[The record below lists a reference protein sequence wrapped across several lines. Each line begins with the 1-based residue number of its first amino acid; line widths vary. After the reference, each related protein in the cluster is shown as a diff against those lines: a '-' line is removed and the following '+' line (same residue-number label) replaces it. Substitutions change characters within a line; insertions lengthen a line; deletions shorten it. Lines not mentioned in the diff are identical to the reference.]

1 MVKGTEFLP
10 VSRDEMIH
18 RGWYYYDFL
27 VVTADGYIDHPS
39 FGSAII
45 ARLLESEGYRVAVLA
60 QPDWHDAEAFR
71 AMGKPRYGVMIGGGN
86 LDSMVAHYTV
96 AKRRR
101 TQDLYSPGG
110 KLGFRPDRPTIVYAN
125 RAKEAFPD
133 TPIIIGGLEASLRR
147 FAHYDYWDDKVRRSI
162 LFDAPADL
170 LVYGMGEYA
179 TIEIAKA
186 LSVNAKV
193 LILDEPTAS
202 LSEKETAHLFTLI
215 NSLKQRGVSMI
226 YISHRMA
233 EIFKICDT
241 ITVLRNGSI
250 VTTKPTR
257 DYSLTGL
264 IEDMIGRKTAA
275 LTTADEELASKCTG
289 RPLMTVEHLNCG
301 SRLKDVSFELR
312 EGEVLGLAGLM
323 GSGRTEVVESLFGLN
338 KDASGQV
345 TINGQ
350 SYEIKGVRHAID
362 SGLALIPED
371 RRREG
376 LVLMHSVEENLIVP
390 IFDKLKRGLLLENK
404 KVADIAERSIS
415 DMAIKTHS
423 RKTPAFNLSGGNQ
436 QKIVVGKWLNSAPS
450 VLLLDEPTAGVD
462 VGSKRE
468 IIDKV
473 RDFVGENRA
482 AIFISSDI
490 LELIS
495 ACDRFIVFYDGKVT
509 ATYNRSEI
517 TEEVLQYAIQNEC

>member
-1 MVKGTEFLP
+1 MQQNPIISLKNVHKSFGGVSVLNGVDFDLQKGS
-10 VSRDEMIH
+10 VH
-18 RGWYYYDFL
+18 AL
-27 VVTADGYIDHPS
+27 VGQNGAGKSTMMKILTGVYICDSGAIYID
-39 FGSAII
+39 GSKVKMN
-45 ARLLESEGYRVAVLA
+45 SYSDAVSHGISLIF
-60 QPDWHDAEAFR
+60 QELSLIPT
-71 AMGKPRYGVMIGGGN
+71 
-86 LDSMVAHYTV
+86 LTV
-96 AKRRR
+96 AENIFLNREILEGPFLDKKSMERKAHELLQSLDIDVDVHSRVE
-101 TQDLYSPGG
+101 DLDVG
-110 KLGFRPDRPTIVYAN
+110 VCQ
-125 RAKEAFPD
+125 
-133 TPIIIGGLEASLRR
+133 
-147 FAHYDYWDDKVRRSI
+147 
-162 LFDAPADL
+162 
-170 LVYGMGEYA
+170 M
-179 TIEIAKA
+179 IEIAKA

-350 SYEIKGVRHAID
+350 PYEIKGVRHAID

-509 ATYNRSEI
+509 ATYDRSEI

>member
-1 MVKGTEFLP
+1 MVNMQQNPIISLKNVHKSFGGVSVLNGVDFDLQKGS
-10 VSRDEMIH
+10 VH
-18 RGWYYYDFL
+18 AL
-27 VVTADGYIDHPS
+27 VGQNGAGKSTMMKILTGVYTCDSGAIYID
-39 FGSAII
+39 GSKVKMN
-45 ARLLESEGYRVAVLA
+45 SYSDAVSHGISLIF
-60 QPDWHDAEAFR
+60 QELSLIPT
-71 AMGKPRYGVMIGGGN
+71 
-86 LDSMVAHYTV
+86 LTV
-96 AKRRR
+96 AENIFLNREILEGPFLDKKSMERKAHELLQSLDIDVDVHSRVE
-101 TQDLYSPGG
+101 DLDVG
-110 KLGFRPDRPTIVYAN
+110 VCQ
-125 RAKEAFPD
+125 
-133 TPIIIGGLEASLRR
+133 
-147 FAHYDYWDDKVRRSI
+147 
-162 LFDAPADL
+162 
-170 LVYGMGEYA
+170 M
-179 TIEIAKA
+179 IEIAKA

-345 TINGQ
+345 TISGQ
-350 SYEIKGVRHAID
+350 PYEIKGVRHAID

-390 IFDKLKRGLLLENK
+390 IFDKLKRGLLLESK

-482 AIFISSDI
+482 ALFISSDI

-509 ATYNRSEI
+509 ATYDRSEI

>member
-1 MVKGTEFLP
+1 MQQNPIISLKNVHKSFGGVSVLNGVDFDLQKGS
-10 VSRDEMIH
+10 VH
-18 RGWYYYDFL
+18 AL
-27 VVTADGYIDHPS
+27 VGQNGAGKSTMMKILTGVYTCDSGAIYID
-39 FGSAII
+39 GSKVKMN
-45 ARLLESEGYRVAVLA
+45 SYSDAVSHGISLIF
-60 QPDWHDAEAFR
+60 QELSLIPT
-71 AMGKPRYGVMIGGGN
+71 
-86 LDSMVAHYTV
+86 LTV
-96 AKRRR
+96 AENIFLNREILEGPFLDKKSMERKAHELLQSLDIDVDVHSRVE
-101 TQDLYSPGG
+101 DLDVG
-110 KLGFRPDRPTIVYAN
+110 VCQ
-125 RAKEAFPD
+125 
-133 TPIIIGGLEASLRR
+133 
-147 FAHYDYWDDKVRRSI
+147 
-162 LFDAPADL
+162 
-170 LVYGMGEYA
+170 M
-179 TIEIAKA
+179 IEIAKA

-350 SYEIKGVRHAID
+350 PYEIKGVRQAID

-509 ATYNRSEI
+509 ATYDRSEI

>member
-1 MVKGTEFLP
+1 MQQNPIISLKNVHKSFGGVSVLNGVDFDLQKGS
-10 VSRDEMIH
+10 VH
-18 RGWYYYDFL
+18 AL
-27 VVTADGYIDHPS
+27 VGQNGAGKSTMMKILTGVYTCDSGAIYID
-39 FGSAII
+39 GSKVKMN
-45 ARLLESEGYRVAVLA
+45 SYSDAVSHGISLIF
-60 QPDWHDAEAFR
+60 QELSLIPT
-71 AMGKPRYGVMIGGGN
+71 
-86 LDSMVAHYTV
+86 LTV
-96 AKRRR
+96 AENIFLNREILEGPFLDKKSMERKAHELLQSLDIDVDVHSRVE
-101 TQDLYSPGG
+101 DLDVG
-110 KLGFRPDRPTIVYAN
+110 VCQ
-125 RAKEAFPD
+125 
-133 TPIIIGGLEASLRR
+133 
-147 FAHYDYWDDKVRRSI
+147 
-162 LFDAPADL
+162 
-170 LVYGMGEYA
+170 M
-179 TIEIAKA
+179 IEITKA

-350 SYEIKGVRHAID
+350 PYEIKGVRHAID

-390 IFDKLKRGLLLENK
+390 IFDKLKRGLLLESK

-509 ATYNRSEI
+509 ATYDRSEI

>member
-1 MVKGTEFLP
+1 MVNMQQNPIISLKNVHKSFGGVSVLNGVDFDLQKGS
-10 VSRDEMIH
+10 VH
-18 RGWYYYDFL
+18 AL
-27 VVTADGYIDHPS
+27 VGQNGAGKSTMMKILTGVYTCDSGDIYID
-39 FGSAII
+39 GSKVKMN
-45 ARLLESEGYRVAVLA
+45 SYSDAVSHGISLIF
-60 QPDWHDAEAFR
+60 QELSLIPT
-71 AMGKPRYGVMIGGGN
+71 
-86 LDSMVAHYTV
+86 LTV
-96 AKRRR
+96 AENIFLNREILEGPFLDKKSMERKAHKLLQSLDIDVDVHSRVE
-101 TQDLYSPGG
+101 DLDVG
-110 KLGFRPDRPTIVYAN
+110 VCQ
-125 RAKEAFPD
+125 
-133 TPIIIGGLEASLRR
+133 
-147 FAHYDYWDDKVRRSI
+147 
-162 LFDAPADL
+162 
-170 LVYGMGEYA
+170 M
-179 TIEIAKA
+179 IEIAKA

-350 SYEIKGVRHAID
+350 PYEIKGVRHAID

-390 IFDKLKRGLLLENK
+390 IFDKLKRGLLLESK

-482 AIFISSDI
+482 ALFISSDI

-509 ATYNRSEI
+509 ATYDRSEI

>member
-1 MVKGTEFLP
+1 MQQNPIISLKNVHKSFGGVSVLNGVDFDLQKGS
-10 VSRDEMIH
+10 VH
-18 RGWYYYDFL
+18 AL
-27 VVTADGYIDHPS
+27 VGQNGAGKSTMMKILTGVYTCDSGAIYID
-39 FGSAII
+39 GSKVKM
-45 ARLLESEGYRVAVLA
+45 SSYSDAVSHGISLIF
-60 QPDWHDAEAFR
+60 QELSLIPT
-71 AMGKPRYGVMIGGGN
+71 
-86 LDSMVAHYTV
+86 LTV
-96 AKRRR
+96 AENIFLNREILEGPFLDKKSMERKAHELLQSLDIDVDVHSRVE
-101 TQDLYSPGG
+101 DLDVG
-110 KLGFRPDRPTIVYAN
+110 VCQ
-125 RAKEAFPD
+125 
-133 TPIIIGGLEASLRR
+133 
-147 FAHYDYWDDKVRRSI
+147 
-162 LFDAPADL
+162 
-170 LVYGMGEYA
+170 M
-179 TIEIAKA
+179 IEIAKA

-350 SYEIKGVRHAID
+350 PYEIKGVRHAID

-390 IFDKLKRGLLLENK
+390 IFDKLKRGLLLESK

-482 AIFISSDI
+482 ALFISSDI

-509 ATYNRSEI
+509 ATYDRSEI

>member
-1 MVKGTEFLP
+1 MQQNPIISLKNVHKSFGGVSVLNGVDFDLQKGS
-10 VSRDEMIH
+10 VH
-18 RGWYYYDFL
+18 AL
-27 VVTADGYIDHPS
+27 VGQNGAGKSTMMKILTGVYTCDSGAIYID
-39 FGSAII
+39 GSKVKMN
-45 ARLLESEGYRVAVLA
+45 SYSDAVSHGISLIF
-60 QPDWHDAEAFR
+60 QELSLIPT
-71 AMGKPRYGVMIGGGN
+71 
-86 LDSMVAHYTV
+86 LTV
-96 AKRRR
+96 AENIFLNREILEGPFLDKKSMERKAHELLQSLDIDVDVHSRVE
-101 TQDLYSPGG
+101 DLDVGVCQ
-110 KLGFRPDRPTIVYAN
+110 I
-125 RAKEAFPD
+125 
-133 TPIIIGGLEASLRR
+133 
-147 FAHYDYWDDKVRRSI
+147 
-162 LFDAPADL
+162 
-170 LVYGMGEYA
+170 
-179 TIEIAKA
+179 IEIAKA

-202 LSEKETAHLFTLI
+202 LSEKETAHLFALI

-350 SYEIKGVRHAID
+350 PYEIKGVRHAID

-390 IFDKLKRGLLLENK
+390 IFDKLKRGLLLEDK

-509 ATYNRSEI
+509 ATYDRSEI

>member
-1 MVKGTEFLP
+1 MVNMQQNPIISLKNVHKSFGGVSVLNGVDFDLQKGS
-10 VSRDEMIH
+10 VH
-18 RGWYYYDFL
+18 AL
-27 VVTADGYIDHPS
+27 VGQNGAGKSTMMKILTGVYTCDSGDIYID
-39 FGSAII
+39 GSKVKMN
-45 ARLLESEGYRVAVLA
+45 SYSDAVSHGISLIF
-60 QPDWHDAEAFR
+60 QELSLIPT
-71 AMGKPRYGVMIGGGN
+71 
-86 LDSMVAHYTV
+86 LTV
-96 AKRRR
+96 AENIFLNREILEGPFLDKKSMERKAHELLQSLDIDVDVHSRVE
-101 TQDLYSPGG
+101 DLDVG
-110 KLGFRPDRPTIVYAN
+110 VCQ
-125 RAKEAFPD
+125 
-133 TPIIIGGLEASLRR
+133 
-147 FAHYDYWDDKVRRSI
+147 
-162 LFDAPADL
+162 
-170 LVYGMGEYA
+170 M
-179 TIEIAKA
+179 IEIAKA

-350 SYEIKGVRHAID
+350 PYEIKGVRHAID

-390 IFDKLKRGLLLENK
+390 IFDKLKRGLLLESK

-482 AIFISSDI
+482 ALFISSDI

>member
-1 MVKGTEFLP
+1 MQQNPIISLKNVHKSFGGVSVLNGVDFDLQKGS
-10 VSRDEMIH
+10 VH
-18 RGWYYYDFL
+18 AL
-27 VVTADGYIDHPS
+27 VGQNGAGKSTMMKILTGVYTCDSGAIYID
-39 FGSAII
+39 GSKVKMN
-45 ARLLESEGYRVAVLA
+45 SYSDAVSHGISLIF
-60 QPDWHDAEAFR
+60 QELSLIPT
-71 AMGKPRYGVMIGGGN
+71 
-86 LDSMVAHYTV
+86 LTV
-96 AKRRR
+96 AENIFLNREILEGPFLDKKSMERKAHELLQSLDIDVDVHSRVE
-101 TQDLYSPGG
+101 DLDVG
-110 KLGFRPDRPTIVYAN
+110 VCQ
-125 RAKEAFPD
+125 
-133 TPIIIGGLEASLRR
+133 
-147 FAHYDYWDDKVRRSI
+147 
-162 LFDAPADL
+162 
-170 LVYGMGEYA
+170 M
-179 TIEIAKA
+179 IEIAKA

-350 SYEIKGVRHAID
+350 PYEIKGVRHAID

-495 ACDRFIVFYDGKVT
+495 ACDRFIVFYDEKVT
-509 ATYNRSEI
+509 ATYDRSEI

>member
-1 MVKGTEFLP
+1 MQQNPIISLKNVHKSFGGVSVLNGVDFDLQKGS
-10 VSRDEMIH
+10 VH
-18 RGWYYYDFL
+18 AL
-27 VVTADGYIDHPS
+27 VGQNGAGKSTMMKILTGVYTCDSGAIYID
-39 FGSAII
+39 GSKVKMN
-45 ARLLESEGYRVAVLA
+45 SYSDAVSHGISLIF
-60 QPDWHDAEAFR
+60 QELSLIPT
-71 AMGKPRYGVMIGGGN
+71 
-86 LDSMVAHYTV
+86 LTV
-96 AKRRR
+96 AENIFLNREILEGPFLDKKSMERKAHELLQSLDIDVDVHSRVE
-101 TQDLYSPGG
+101 DLDVG
-110 KLGFRPDRPTIVYAN
+110 VCQ
-125 RAKEAFPD
+125 
-133 TPIIIGGLEASLRR
+133 
-147 FAHYDYWDDKVRRSI
+147 
-162 LFDAPADL
+162 
-170 LVYGMGEYA
+170 M
-179 TIEIAKA
+179 IEIAKA

-350 SYEIKGVRHAID
+350 PYEIKGVRHAID

-390 IFDKLKRGLLLENK
+390 IFDKLKRGLLLESK
-404 KVADIAERSIS
+404 RVADIAERSIS

-509 ATYNRSEI
+509 ATYDRSEI

>member
-1 MVKGTEFLP
+1 MVNMQQNPIISLKNVHKSFGGVSVLNGVDFDLQKGS
-10 VSRDEMIH
+10 VH
-18 RGWYYYDFL
+18 AL
-27 VVTADGYIDHPS
+27 VGQNGAGKSTMMKILTGVYTCDSGAIYID
-39 FGSAII
+39 GSKVKMN
-45 ARLLESEGYRVAVLA
+45 SYSDAVSHGISLIF
-60 QPDWHDAEAFR
+60 QELSLIPT
-71 AMGKPRYGVMIGGGN
+71 
-86 LDSMVAHYTV
+86 LTV
-96 AKRRR
+96 AENIFLNREILEGPFLDKKSMERKAHELLQSLDIDVDVHSRVE
-101 TQDLYSPGG
+101 DLDVG
-110 KLGFRPDRPTIVYAN
+110 VCQ
-125 RAKEAFPD
+125 
-133 TPIIIGGLEASLRR
+133 
-147 FAHYDYWDDKVRRSI
+147 
-162 LFDAPADL
+162 
-170 LVYGMGEYA
+170 M
-179 TIEIAKA
+179 IEIAKA

-226 YISHRMA
+226 YISHRMT

-350 SYEIKGVRHAID
+350 PYEIKGVRHAID

-390 IFDKLKRGLLLENK
+390 IFDKLKRGLLLESK

-509 ATYNRSEI
+509 ATYDRSEI

>member
-1 MVKGTEFLP
+1 MVNMQQNPIISLKNVHKSFGGVSVLNGVDFDLQKGS
-10 VSRDEMIH
+10 VH
-18 RGWYYYDFL
+18 AL
-27 VVTADGYIDHPS
+27 VGQNGAGKSTMMKILTGVYTCDSGAIYID
-39 FGSAII
+39 GSKVKMN
-45 ARLLESEGYRVAVLA
+45 SYSDAVSHGISLIF
-60 QPDWHDAEAFR
+60 QELSLIPT
-71 AMGKPRYGVMIGGGN
+71 
-86 LDSMVAHYTV
+86 LTV
-96 AKRRR
+96 AENIFLNREILEGPFLDKKSMERKAHKLLQSLDIDVDVHSRVE
-101 TQDLYSPGG
+101 DLDVG
-110 KLGFRPDRPTIVYAN
+110 VCQ
-125 RAKEAFPD
+125 
-133 TPIIIGGLEASLRR
+133 
-147 FAHYDYWDDKVRRSI
+147 
-162 LFDAPADL
+162 
-170 LVYGMGEYA
+170 M
-179 TIEIAKA
+179 IEIAKA

-350 SYEIKGVRHAID
+350 PYEIKGVRHAID

-404 KVADIAERSIS
+404 KVSDIAERSIS

>member
-1 MVKGTEFLP
+1 MQQNPIISLKNVHKSFGGVSVLNGVDFDLQKGS
-10 VSRDEMIH
+10 VH
-18 RGWYYYDFL
+18 AL
-27 VVTADGYIDHPS
+27 VGQNGAGKSTMMKILTGVYTCDSGDIYID
-39 FGSAII
+39 GSKVKMN
-45 ARLLESEGYRVAVLA
+45 SYSDAVSHGISLIF
-60 QPDWHDAEAFR
+60 QELSLIPT
-71 AMGKPRYGVMIGGGN
+71 
-86 LDSMVAHYTV
+86 LTV
-96 AKRRR
+96 AENIFLNREILEGPFLGKKSMERKAHKLLQSLDIDVDVHSRVE
-101 TQDLYSPGG
+101 DLDVG
-110 KLGFRPDRPTIVYAN
+110 VCQ
-125 RAKEAFPD
+125 
-133 TPIIIGGLEASLRR
+133 
-147 FAHYDYWDDKVRRSI
+147 
-162 LFDAPADL
+162 
-170 LVYGMGEYA
+170 M
-179 TIEIAKA
+179 IEIAKA

-350 SYEIKGVRHAID
+350 PYEIKGVRHAID

-390 IFDKLKRGLLLENK
+390 IFDKLKRGLLLESK

-509 ATYNRSEI
+509 ATYDRSEI

>member
-1 MVKGTEFLP
+1 MQQNPIISLKNVHKSFGGVSVLNGVDFDLQKGS
-10 VSRDEMIH
+10 VH
-18 RGWYYYDFL
+18 AL
-27 VVTADGYIDHPS
+27 VGQNGAGKSTMMKILTGVYTCDSGAIYID
-39 FGSAII
+39 GSKVKMN
-45 ARLLESEGYRVAVLA
+45 SYSDAVSHGISLIF
-60 QPDWHDAEAFR
+60 QELSLIPT
-71 AMGKPRYGVMIGGGN
+71 
-86 LDSMVAHYTV
+86 LTV
-96 AKRRR
+96 AENIFLNREILEGPFLDKKSMERKAHELLQSLDIDVDVHSRVE
-101 TQDLYSPGG
+101 DLDVG
-110 KLGFRPDRPTIVYAN
+110 VCQ
-125 RAKEAFPD
+125 
-133 TPIIIGGLEASLRR
+133 
-147 FAHYDYWDDKVRRSI
+147 
-162 LFDAPADL
+162 
-170 LVYGMGEYA
+170 M
-179 TIEIAKA
+179 IEIAKA

-338 KDASGQV
+338 KDTSGQV

-350 SYEIKGVRHAID
+350 PYEIKGVRHAID

-390 IFDKLKRGLLLENK
+390 IFDKLKRGLLLESK

-473 RDFVGENRA
+473 RDFVGENHA

>member
-1 MVKGTEFLP
+1 MQQNPIISLKNVHKSFGGVSVLNGVDFDLQKGS
-10 VSRDEMIH
+10 VH
-18 RGWYYYDFL
+18 AL
-27 VVTADGYIDHPS
+27 VGQNGAGKSTMMKILTGVYTCDSGDIYID
-39 FGSAII
+39 GSKVKMN
-45 ARLLESEGYRVAVLA
+45 SYSDAVSHGISLIF
-60 QPDWHDAEAFR
+60 QELSLIPT
-71 AMGKPRYGVMIGGGN
+71 
-86 LDSMVAHYTV
+86 LTV
-96 AKRRR
+96 AENIFLNREILEGPFLDKKSMERKAHELLQSLDIDVDVHSRVE
-101 TQDLYSPGG
+101 DLDVG
-110 KLGFRPDRPTIVYAN
+110 VCQ
-125 RAKEAFPD
+125 
-133 TPIIIGGLEASLRR
+133 
-147 FAHYDYWDDKVRRSI
+147 
-162 LFDAPADL
+162 
-170 LVYGMGEYA
+170 M
-179 TIEIAKA
+179 IEIAKA

-257 DYSLTGL
+257 DYSLAGL

-350 SYEIKGVRHAID
+350 PYEIKGVRHAID

-390 IFDKLKRGLLLENK
+390 IFDKLKRGLLLESK

-509 ATYNRSEI
+509 ATYDRSEI

>member
-1 MVKGTEFLP
+1 MQQNPIISLKNVHKSFGGVSVLNGVDFDLQKGS
-10 VSRDEMIH
+10 VH
-18 RGWYYYDFL
+18 AL
-27 VVTADGYIDHPS
+27 VGQNGAGKSTMMKILTGVYTCDSGAIYID
-39 FGSAII
+39 GSKVKMN
-45 ARLLESEGYRVAVLA
+45 SYSDAVSHGISLIF
-60 QPDWHDAEAFR
+60 QELSLIPT
-71 AMGKPRYGVMIGGGN
+71 
-86 LDSMVAHYTV
+86 LTV
-96 AKRRR
+96 AENIFLNREILEGPFLDKKSMERKAHELLQSLDIDVDVHSRVE
-101 TQDLYSPGG
+101 DLDVG
-110 KLGFRPDRPTIVYAN
+110 VCQ
-125 RAKEAFPD
+125 
-133 TPIIIGGLEASLRR
+133 
-147 FAHYDYWDDKVRRSI
+147 
-162 LFDAPADL
+162 
-170 LVYGMGEYA
+170 M
-179 TIEIAKA
+179 IEIAKA

-226 YISHRMA
+226 YISHRMT

-350 SYEIKGVRHAID
+350 PYEIKGVRHAID

-390 IFDKLKRGLLLENK
+390 IFDKLKRGLLLESK

-509 ATYNRSEI
+509 ATYDRSEI

>member
-1 MVKGTEFLP
+1 MQQNPIISLKNVHKSFGGVSVLNGVDFDLQKGS
-10 VSRDEMIH
+10 VH
-18 RGWYYYDFL
+18 AL
-27 VVTADGYIDHPS
+27 VGQNGAGKSTMMKILTGVYTCDSGAIYID
-39 FGSAII
+39 GSKVKMN
-45 ARLLESEGYRVAVLA
+45 SYSDAVSHGISLIF
-60 QPDWHDAEAFR
+60 QELSLIPT
-71 AMGKPRYGVMIGGGN
+71 
-86 LDSMVAHYTV
+86 LTV
-96 AKRRR
+96 AENIFLNREILEGPFLDKKSMERKAHELLQSLDIDVDVHSRVE
-101 TQDLYSPGG
+101 DLDVG
-110 KLGFRPDRPTIVYAN
+110 VCQ
-125 RAKEAFPD
+125 
-133 TPIIIGGLEASLRR
+133 
-147 FAHYDYWDDKVRRSI
+147 
-162 LFDAPADL
+162 
-170 LVYGMGEYA
+170 M
-179 TIEIAKA
+179 IEIAKA

-215 NSLKQRGVSMI
+215 NSLKQRDVSMI

-264 IEDMIGRKTAA
+264 IEDMIGRKTAG
-275 LTTADEELASKCTG
+275 LTTADEELASKYTG

-350 SYEIKGVRHAID
+350 PYEIKGVRHAID

-390 IFDKLKRGLLLENK
+390 IFDKLKRGLLLESK
-404 KVADIAERSIS
+404 MVADIAERSIS

-482 AIFISSDI
+482 ALFISSDI

-509 ATYNRSEI
+509 ATYDRSEI

>member
-1 MVKGTEFLP
+1 MQQNPIISLKNVHKSFGGVSVLNGVDFDLQKGS
-10 VSRDEMIH
+10 VH
-18 RGWYYYDFL
+18 AL
-27 VVTADGYIDHPS
+27 VGQNGAGKSTMMKILTGVYTCDSGAIYID
-39 FGSAII
+39 GSKVKMN
-45 ARLLESEGYRVAVLA
+45 SYSDAVSHGISLIF
-60 QPDWHDAEAFR
+60 QELSLIPT
-71 AMGKPRYGVMIGGGN
+71 
-86 LDSMVAHYTV
+86 LTV
-96 AKRRR
+96 AENIFLNREILEGPFLDKKSMERKAHELLQSLDIDVDVHSRVE
-101 TQDLYSPGG
+101 DLDVG
-110 KLGFRPDRPTIVYAN
+110 VCQ
-125 RAKEAFPD
+125 
-133 TPIIIGGLEASLRR
+133 
-147 FAHYDYWDDKVRRSI
+147 
-162 LFDAPADL
+162 
-170 LVYGMGEYA
+170 M
-179 TIEIAKA
+179 IEIAKA

-350 SYEIKGVRHAID
+350 PYEIKGVRHAID

-473 RDFVGENRA
+473 RDFVGENHA

-509 ATYNRSEI
+509 ATYDRSEI

>member
-1 MVKGTEFLP
+1 MQQNPIISLKNVHKSFGGVSVLNGVDFDLQKGS
-10 VSRDEMIH
+10 VH
-18 RGWYYYDFL
+18 AL
-27 VVTADGYIDHPS
+27 VGQNGAGKSTMMKILTGVYTCDSGDIYID
-39 FGSAII
+39 GSKVKMN
-45 ARLLESEGYRVAVLA
+45 SYSDAVSHGISLIF
-60 QPDWHDAEAFR
+60 QELSLIPT
-71 AMGKPRYGVMIGGGN
+71 
-86 LDSMVAHYTV
+86 LTV
-96 AKRRR
+96 AENIFLNREILEGPFLGKKSMERKAHELLQSLDIDVDVHSRVE
-101 TQDLYSPGG
+101 DLDVG
-110 KLGFRPDRPTIVYAN
+110 VCQ
-125 RAKEAFPD
+125 
-133 TPIIIGGLEASLRR
+133 
-147 FAHYDYWDDKVRRSI
+147 
-162 LFDAPADL
+162 
-170 LVYGMGEYA
+170 M
-179 TIEIAKA
+179 IEIAKA

-350 SYEIKGVRHAID
+350 PYEIKGVRHAID

-376 LVLMHSVEENLIVP
+376 LVLMHSVEENLIAP
-390 IFDKLKRGLLLENK
+390 IFDKLKRGLLLESK

-509 ATYNRSEI
+509 ATYDRSEI

>member
-1 MVKGTEFLP
+1 MQQNPIISLKNVHKSFGGVSVLNGVDFDLQKGS
-10 VSRDEMIH
+10 VH
-18 RGWYYYDFL
+18 AL
-27 VVTADGYIDHPS
+27 VGQNGAGKSTMMKILTGVYTCDSGAIYID
-39 FGSAII
+39 GSKVKMN
-45 ARLLESEGYRVAVLA
+45 SYSDAVSHGISLIF
-60 QPDWHDAEAFR
+60 QELSLIPT
-71 AMGKPRYGVMIGGGN
+71 
-86 LDSMVAHYTV
+86 LTV
-96 AKRRR
+96 AENIFLNREILEGPFLDKKSMERKAHELLQSLDIDVDVHSRVE
-101 TQDLYSPGG
+101 DLDVG
-110 KLGFRPDRPTIVYAN
+110 VCQ
-125 RAKEAFPD
+125 
-133 TPIIIGGLEASLRR
+133 
-147 FAHYDYWDDKVRRSI
+147 
-162 LFDAPADL
+162 
-170 LVYGMGEYA
+170 M
-179 TIEIAKA
+179 IEIAKA

-350 SYEIKGVRHAID
+350 PYEIKGVRHAID

-376 LVLMHSVEENLIVP
+376 LVLMHSVEETLIVP
-390 IFDKLKRGLLLENK
+390 IFDKLKRGLLLESK

-509 ATYNRSEI
+509 ATYDRSEI

>member
-1 MVKGTEFLP
+1 MVNMQQNPIISLKNVHKSFGGVSVLNGVDFDLQKGS
-10 VSRDEMIH
+10 VH
-18 RGWYYYDFL
+18 AL
-27 VVTADGYIDHPS
+27 VGQNGAGKSTMMKILTGVYTCDSGAIYID
-39 FGSAII
+39 GSKVKMN
-45 ARLLESEGYRVAVLA
+45 SYSDAVSHGISLIF
-60 QPDWHDAEAFR
+60 QELSLIPT
-71 AMGKPRYGVMIGGGN
+71 
-86 LDSMVAHYTV
+86 LTV
-96 AKRRR
+96 AENIFLNREILEGPFLDKKSMERKAHKLLQSLDIDVDVHSRVE
-101 TQDLYSPGG
+101 DLDVG
-110 KLGFRPDRPTIVYAN
+110 VCQ
-125 RAKEAFPD
+125 
-133 TPIIIGGLEASLRR
+133 
-147 FAHYDYWDDKVRRSI
+147 
-162 LFDAPADL
+162 
-170 LVYGMGEYA
+170 M
-179 TIEIAKA
+179 IEIAKA

-509 ATYNRSEI
+509 ATYDRSEI

>member
-1 MVKGTEFLP
+1 MQQNPIISLKNVHKSFGGVSVLNGVDFDLQKGS
-10 VSRDEMIH
+10 VH
-18 RGWYYYDFL
+18 AL
-27 VVTADGYIDHPS
+27 VGQNGAGKSTMMKILTGVYTCDSGAIYID
-39 FGSAII
+39 GSKVKMN
-45 ARLLESEGYRVAVLA
+45 SYSDAVSHGISLIF
-60 QPDWHDAEAFR
+60 QELSLIPT
-71 AMGKPRYGVMIGGGN
+71 
-86 LDSMVAHYTV
+86 LTV
-96 AKRRR
+96 AENIFLNREILEGPFLDKKSMERKAHKLLQSLDIDVDVHSRVE
-101 TQDLYSPGG
+101 DLDVG
-110 KLGFRPDRPTIVYAN
+110 VCQ
-125 RAKEAFPD
+125 
-133 TPIIIGGLEASLRR
+133 
-147 FAHYDYWDDKVRRSI
+147 
-162 LFDAPADL
+162 
-170 LVYGMGEYA
+170 M
-179 TIEIAKA
+179 IEIAKA

-264 IEDMIGRKTAA
+264 LEDMIGRKTAA

>member
-1 MVKGTEFLP
+1 MVNMQQNSIISLKNVHKSFGGVSVLNGVDFDLQKGS
-10 VSRDEMIH
+10 VH
-18 RGWYYYDFL
+18 AL
-27 VVTADGYIDHPS
+27 VGQNGAGKSTMMKILTGVYTCDSGAIYID
-39 FGSAII
+39 GSKVKMN
-45 ARLLESEGYRVAVLA
+45 SYSDAVSHGISLIF
-60 QPDWHDAEAFR
+60 QELSLIPT
-71 AMGKPRYGVMIGGGN
+71 
-86 LDSMVAHYTV
+86 LTV
-96 AKRRR
+96 AENIFLNREILEGPFLDKKSMERKAHELLQSLDIDVDVHSRVE
-101 TQDLYSPGG
+101 DLDVG
-110 KLGFRPDRPTIVYAN
+110 VCQ
-125 RAKEAFPD
+125 
-133 TPIIIGGLEASLRR
+133 
-147 FAHYDYWDDKVRRSI
+147 
-162 LFDAPADL
+162 
-170 LVYGMGEYA
+170 M
-179 TIEIAKA
+179 IEIAKA

-350 SYEIKGVRHAID
+350 PYEIKGVRHAID

-390 IFDKLKRGLLLENK
+390 IFDKLKRGLLLERK
-404 KVADIAERSIS
+404 QVADIAERSIS

-509 ATYNRSEI
+509 ATYDRSEI

>member
-1 MVKGTEFLP
+1 MQQNPIISLKNVHKSFGGVSVLNGVDFVLQKGS
-10 VSRDEMIH
+10 VH
-18 RGWYYYDFL
+18 AL
-27 VVTADGYIDHPS
+27 VGQNGAGKSTMMKILTGVYTCDSGAIYID
-39 FGSAII
+39 GSKVKMN
-45 ARLLESEGYRVAVLA
+45 SYSDAVSHGISLIF
-60 QPDWHDAEAFR
+60 QELSLIPT
-71 AMGKPRYGVMIGGGN
+71 
-86 LDSMVAHYTV
+86 LTV
-96 AKRRR
+96 AENIFLNREILEGPFLDKKSMERKAHELLQSLDIDVDVHSRVE
-101 TQDLYSPGG
+101 DLDVGVC
-110 KLGFRPDRPTIVYAN
+110 K
-125 RAKEAFPD
+125 
-133 TPIIIGGLEASLRR
+133 
-147 FAHYDYWDDKVRRSI
+147 
-162 LFDAPADL
+162 
-170 LVYGMGEYA
+170 M
-179 TIEIAKA
+179 IEIAKA

-350 SYEIKGVRHAID
+350 PYEIKGVRHAID

-376 LVLMHSVEENLIVP
+376 LVLMHSVEGNLIVP

-509 ATYNRSEI
+509 ATYDRSEI

>member
-1 MVKGTEFLP
+1 MQQNPIISLKNVHKSFGGVSVLNGVDFDLQKGS
-10 VSRDEMIH
+10 VH
-18 RGWYYYDFL
+18 AL
-27 VVTADGYIDHPS
+27 VGQNGAGKSTMMKILTGVYTCDSGAIYID
-39 FGSAII
+39 GSKVKMN
-45 ARLLESEGYRVAVLA
+45 SYSDAVSHGISLIF
-60 QPDWHDAEAFR
+60 QELSLIPT
-71 AMGKPRYGVMIGGGN
+71 
-86 LDSMVAHYTV
+86 LTV
-96 AKRRR
+96 AENIFLNREILEGPFLDKKSMERKAHELLQSLDIDVDVHSRVE
-101 TQDLYSPGG
+101 DLDVG
-110 KLGFRPDRPTIVYAN
+110 VCQ
-125 RAKEAFPD
+125 
-133 TPIIIGGLEASLRR
+133 
-147 FAHYDYWDDKVRRSI
+147 
-162 LFDAPADL
+162 
-170 LVYGMGEYA
+170 M
-179 TIEIAKA
+179 IEIAKA

-350 SYEIKGVRHAID
+350 PYEIKGVRHAID

-390 IFDKLKRGLLLENK
+390 IFDKLKRGPLLENK

-509 ATYNRSEI
+509 ATYDRSEI

>member
-1 MVKGTEFLP
+1 MQQNPIISLKNVHKSFGGVSVLNGVDFVLQKGS
-10 VSRDEMIH
+10 VH
-18 RGWYYYDFL
+18 AL
-27 VVTADGYIDHPS
+27 VGQNGAGKSTMMKILTGVYTCDSGDIYID
-39 FGSAII
+39 GSKVKMN
-45 ARLLESEGYRVAVLA
+45 SYSDAVSHGISLIF
-60 QPDWHDAEAFR
+60 QELSLIPT
-71 AMGKPRYGVMIGGGN
+71 
-86 LDSMVAHYTV
+86 LTV
-96 AKRRR
+96 AENIFLNREILEGPFLDKKSMERKAHELLQSLDIDVDVHSRVE
-101 TQDLYSPGG
+101 DLDVG
-110 KLGFRPDRPTIVYAN
+110 VCQ
-125 RAKEAFPD
+125 
-133 TPIIIGGLEASLRR
+133 
-147 FAHYDYWDDKVRRSI
+147 
-162 LFDAPADL
+162 
-170 LVYGMGEYA
+170 M
-179 TIEIAKA
+179 IEIAKA

-338 KDASGQV
+338 KDTSGQV

-350 SYEIKGVRHAID
+350 PYEIKGVRHAID

-390 IFDKLKRGLLLENK
+390 IFDKLKRGLLLESK

-482 AIFISSDI
+482 ALFISSDI

-509 ATYNRSEI
+509 ATYDRSEI

>member
-1 MVKGTEFLP
+1 MVNMQQNPIISLKNVHKSFGGVSVLNGVDFDLQKGS
-10 VSRDEMIH
+10 VH
-18 RGWYYYDFL
+18 AL
-27 VVTADGYIDHPS
+27 VGQNGAGKSTMMKILTGVYTCDSGAIYID
-39 FGSAII
+39 GSKVKMN
-45 ARLLESEGYRVAVLA
+45 SYSDAVSHGISLIF
-60 QPDWHDAEAFR
+60 QELSLIPT
-71 AMGKPRYGVMIGGGN
+71 
-86 LDSMVAHYTV
+86 LTV
-96 AKRRR
+96 AENIFLNREILEGPFLDKKSMERKAHELLQSLDIDVDVHSRVE
-101 TQDLYSPGG
+101 DLDVG
-110 KLGFRPDRPTIVYAN
+110 VCQ
-125 RAKEAFPD
+125 
-133 TPIIIGGLEASLRR
+133 
-147 FAHYDYWDDKVRRSI
+147 
-162 LFDAPADL
+162 
-170 LVYGMGEYA
+170 M
-179 TIEIAKA
+179 IEIAKA

-350 SYEIKGVRHAID
+350 PYEIKGVRHAID
-362 SGLALIPED
+362 SGLALITED

-390 IFDKLKRGLLLENK
+390 IFDKLKRGLLLESK

-509 ATYNRSEI
+509 ATYDRSEI

>member
-1 MVKGTEFLP
+1 MQQNPIISLKNVHKSFGGVSVLNGVDFDLQKGS
-10 VSRDEMIH
+10 VH
-18 RGWYYYDFL
+18 AL
-27 VVTADGYIDHPS
+27 VGQNGAGKSTMMKILTGVYTCDSGAIYID
-39 FGSAII
+39 GSKVKMN
-45 ARLLESEGYRVAVLA
+45 SYSDAVSHGISLIF
-60 QPDWHDAEAFR
+60 QELSLIPT
-71 AMGKPRYGVMIGGGN
+71 
-86 LDSMVAHYTV
+86 LTV
-96 AKRRR
+96 AENIFLNREILEGPFLDKKSMERKAHELLQSLDIDVDVHSRVE
-101 TQDLYSPGG
+101 DLDVG
-110 KLGFRPDRPTIVYAN
+110 VCQ
-125 RAKEAFPD
+125 
-133 TPIIIGGLEASLRR
+133 
-147 FAHYDYWDDKVRRSI
+147 
-162 LFDAPADL
+162 
-170 LVYGMGEYA
+170 M
-179 TIEIAKA
+179 IEIAKA

-350 SYEIKGVRHAID
+350 PYEIKGVRQAID

-482 AIFISSDI
+482 ALFISSDI

-509 ATYNRSEI
+509 AAYDRSEI

>member
-1 MVKGTEFLP
+1 MQQNPIISLKNVHKSFGGVSVLNGVDFVLQKGS
-10 VSRDEMIH
+10 VH
-18 RGWYYYDFL
+18 AL
-27 VVTADGYIDHPS
+27 VGQNGAGKSTMMKILTGVYTCDSGAIYID
-39 FGSAII
+39 GSKVKMN
-45 ARLLESEGYRVAVLA
+45 SYSDAVSHGISLIF
-60 QPDWHDAEAFR
+60 QELSLIPT
-71 AMGKPRYGVMIGGGN
+71 
-86 LDSMVAHYTV
+86 LTV
-96 AKRRR
+96 AENIFLNREILEGPFLDKKSMERKAHELLQSLDIDVDVHSRVE
-101 TQDLYSPGG
+101 DLDVG
-110 KLGFRPDRPTIVYAN
+110 VCQ
-125 RAKEAFPD
+125 
-133 TPIIIGGLEASLRR
+133 
-147 FAHYDYWDDKVRRSI
+147 
-162 LFDAPADL
+162 
-170 LVYGMGEYA
+170 M
-179 TIEIAKA
+179 IEIAKA

-350 SYEIKGVRHAID
+350 PYEIKGVRHTID

-376 LVLMHSVEENLIVP
+376 LVLMHSVEGNLIVP

-509 ATYNRSEI
+509 ATYDRSEI

>member
-1 MVKGTEFLP
+1 MQQNPIISLKNVHKSFGGVSVLNGVDFDLQKGS
-10 VSRDEMIH
+10 VH
-18 RGWYYYDFL
+18 AL
-27 VVTADGYIDHPS
+27 VGQNGAGKSTMMKILTGVYTCDSGAIYID
-39 FGSAII
+39 GSKVKMN
-45 ARLLESEGYRVAVLA
+45 SYSDAVSHGISLIF
-60 QPDWHDAEAFR
+60 QELSLIPT
-71 AMGKPRYGVMIGGGN
+71 
-86 LDSMVAHYTV
+86 LTV
-96 AKRRR
+96 AENIFLNREILEGPFLDKKSMERKAHELLQSLDIDVDVHSRVE
-101 TQDLYSPGG
+101 DLDVG
-110 KLGFRPDRPTIVYAN
+110 VCQ
-125 RAKEAFPD
+125 
-133 TPIIIGGLEASLRR
+133 
-147 FAHYDYWDDKVRRSI
+147 
-162 LFDAPADL
+162 
-170 LVYGMGEYA
+170 M
-179 TIEIAKA
+179 IEIAKA

-350 SYEIKGVRHAID
+350 PYEIKGVRHAID

-390 IFDKLKRGLLLENK
+390 IFDKLKRGLLLESK

-482 AIFISSDI
+482 ALFISSDI

>member
-1 MVKGTEFLP
+1 MVNMQQNPIISLKNVHKSFGGVSVLNGVDFDLQKGS
-10 VSRDEMIH
+10 VH
-18 RGWYYYDFL
+18 AL
-27 VVTADGYIDHPS
+27 VGQNGAGKSTMMKILTGVYTCDSGAIYID
-39 FGSAII
+39 GSKVKMN
-45 ARLLESEGYRVAVLA
+45 SYSDAVSHGISLIF
-60 QPDWHDAEAFR
+60 QELSLIPT
-71 AMGKPRYGVMIGGGN
+71 
-86 LDSMVAHYTV
+86 LTV
-96 AKRRR
+96 AENIFLNREILEGPFLDKKSMERKAHKLLQSLDIDVDVHSRVE
-101 TQDLYSPGG
+101 DLDVG
-110 KLGFRPDRPTIVYAN
+110 VCQ
-125 RAKEAFPD
+125 
-133 TPIIIGGLEASLRR
+133 
-147 FAHYDYWDDKVRRSI
+147 
-162 LFDAPADL
+162 
-170 LVYGMGEYA
+170 M
-179 TIEIAKA
+179 IEIAKA

-436 QKIVVGKWLNSAPS
+436 QKIVVGKWLYSAPS

>member
-1 MVKGTEFLP
+1 MVNMQQNPIISLKNVHKSFGGVSVLNGVDFDLQKGS
-10 VSRDEMIH
+10 VH
-18 RGWYYYDFL
+18 AL
-27 VVTADGYIDHPS
+27 VGQNGAGKSTMMKILTGVYTCDSGAIYID
-39 FGSAII
+39 GSKVKMN
-45 ARLLESEGYRVAVLA
+45 SYSDAVSHGISLIF
-60 QPDWHDAEAFR
+60 QELSLIPT
-71 AMGKPRYGVMIGGGN
+71 
-86 LDSMVAHYTV
+86 LTV
-96 AKRRR
+96 AENIFLNREILEGPFLDKKSMERKAHELLQSLDIDVDVHSRVE
-101 TQDLYSPGG
+101 DLDVG
-110 KLGFRPDRPTIVYAN
+110 VCQ
-125 RAKEAFPD
+125 
-133 TPIIIGGLEASLRR
+133 
-147 FAHYDYWDDKVRRSI
+147 
-162 LFDAPADL
+162 
-170 LVYGMGEYA
+170 M
-179 TIEIAKA
+179 IEIAKA

-350 SYEIKGVRHAID
+350 PYEIKGVRHAID

-495 ACDRFIVFYDGKVT
+495 ACDRFIVFYDEKVT
-509 ATYNRSEI
+509 ATYDRSEI

>member
-1 MVKGTEFLP
+1 MQQNPIISLKNVHKSFGGVSVLNGVDFDLQKGS
-10 VSRDEMIH
+10 VH
-18 RGWYYYDFL
+18 AL
-27 VVTADGYIDHPS
+27 VGQNGAGKSTMMKILTGVYTCDSGAIYID
-39 FGSAII
+39 GSKVKMN
-45 ARLLESEGYRVAVLA
+45 SYSDAVSHGISLIF
-60 QPDWHDAEAFR
+60 QELSLIPT
-71 AMGKPRYGVMIGGGN
+71 
-86 LDSMVAHYTV
+86 LTV
-96 AKRRR
+96 AENIFLNREILEGPFLDKKSMERKAHELLQSLDIDVDVHSRVE
-101 TQDLYSPGG
+101 DLDVG
-110 KLGFRPDRPTIVYAN
+110 VCQ
-125 RAKEAFPD
+125 
-133 TPIIIGGLEASLRR
+133 
-147 FAHYDYWDDKVRRSI
+147 
-162 LFDAPADL
+162 
-170 LVYGMGEYA
+170 M
-179 TIEIAKA
+179 IEIAKA

-202 LSEKETAHLFTLI
+202 LSDKETAHLFTLI

-350 SYEIKGVRHAID
+350 PYEIKGVRHAID

-390 IFDKLKRGLLLENK
+390 IFDKLKRGLLLESK

-482 AIFISSDI
+482 ALFISSDI

-509 ATYNRSEI
+509 ATYDRSEI

>member
-1 MVKGTEFLP
+1 MQQNPIISLKNVHKSFGGVSVLNGVDFDLQKGS
-10 VSRDEMIH
+10 VH
-18 RGWYYYDFL
+18 AL
-27 VVTADGYIDHPS
+27 VGQNGAGKSTMMKILTGVYTCDSGAIYID
-39 FGSAII
+39 GSKVKMN
-45 ARLLESEGYRVAVLA
+45 SYSDAVSHGISLIF
-60 QPDWHDAEAFR
+60 QELSLIPT
-71 AMGKPRYGVMIGGGN
+71 
-86 LDSMVAHYTV
+86 LTV
-96 AKRRR
+96 AENIFLNREILEGPFLDKKSMERKAHKLLQSLDIDVDVHSRVE
-101 TQDLYSPGG
+101 DLDVG
-110 KLGFRPDRPTIVYAN
+110 VCQ
-125 RAKEAFPD
+125 
-133 TPIIIGGLEASLRR
+133 
-147 FAHYDYWDDKVRRSI
+147 
-162 LFDAPADL
+162 
-170 LVYGMGEYA
+170 M
-179 TIEIAKA
+179 IEIAKA

-350 SYEIKGVRHAID
+350 PYEIKGVRHAID

-390 IFDKLKRGLLLENK
+390 IFDKLKRGLLLESK

-482 AIFISSDI
+482 ALFISSDI

-509 ATYNRSEI
+509 ATYDRSEI

>member
-1 MVKGTEFLP
+1 MQQNPIISLKNVHKSFGGVSVLNGVDFDLQKGS
-10 VSRDEMIH
+10 VH
-18 RGWYYYDFL
+18 AL
-27 VVTADGYIDHPS
+27 VGQNGAGKSTMMKILTGVYTCDSGDIYID
-39 FGSAII
+39 GSKVKMN
-45 ARLLESEGYRVAVLA
+45 SYSDAVSHGISLIF
-60 QPDWHDAEAFR
+60 QELSLIPT
-71 AMGKPRYGVMIGGGN
+71 
-86 LDSMVAHYTV
+86 LTV
-96 AKRRR
+96 AENIFLNREILEGPFLDKKSMERKAHKLLQSLDIDVDVHSRVE
-101 TQDLYSPGG
+101 DLDVG
-110 KLGFRPDRPTIVYAN
+110 VCQ
-125 RAKEAFPD
+125 
-133 TPIIIGGLEASLRR
+133 
-147 FAHYDYWDDKVRRSI
+147 
-162 LFDAPADL
+162 
-170 LVYGMGEYA
+170 M
-179 TIEIAKA
+179 IEIAKA

-350 SYEIKGVRHAID
+350 PYEIKGVRHAID

-509 ATYNRSEI
+509 ATYDRSEI

>member
-1 MVKGTEFLP
+1 MQQNPIISLKNVHKSFGGVSVLNGVDFDLQKGS
-10 VSRDEMIH
+10 VH
-18 RGWYYYDFL
+18 AL
-27 VVTADGYIDHPS
+27 VGQNGAGKSTMMKILTGVYTCDSGAIYID
-39 FGSAII
+39 GSKVKMN
-45 ARLLESEGYRVAVLA
+45 SYSDAVSHGISLIF
-60 QPDWHDAEAFR
+60 QELSLIPT
-71 AMGKPRYGVMIGGGN
+71 
-86 LDSMVAHYTV
+86 LTV
-96 AKRRR
+96 AENIFLNREILEGPFLDKKSMERKAHKLLQSLDIDVDVHSRVE
-101 TQDLYSPGG
+101 DLDVG
-110 KLGFRPDRPTIVYAN
+110 VCQ
-125 RAKEAFPD
+125 
-133 TPIIIGGLEASLRR
+133 
-147 FAHYDYWDDKVRRSI
+147 
-162 LFDAPADL
+162 
-170 LVYGMGEYA
+170 M
-179 TIEIAKA
+179 IEIAKA

-350 SYEIKGVRHAID
+350 PYEIKGVRHAID

-495 ACDRFIVFYDGKVT
+495 ACDRFIVFYDGQVT

>member
-1 MVKGTEFLP
+1 MQQNPIISLKNVHKSFGGVSVLNGVDFDLQKGS
-10 VSRDEMIH
+10 VH
-18 RGWYYYDFL
+18 AL
-27 VVTADGYIDHPS
+27 VGQNGAGKSTMMKILTGVYTCDSGAIYID
-39 FGSAII
+39 GSKVKMN
-45 ARLLESEGYRVAVLA
+45 SYSDAVSHGISLIF
-60 QPDWHDAEAFR
+60 QELSLIPT
-71 AMGKPRYGVMIGGGN
+71 
-86 LDSMVAHYTV
+86 LTV
-96 AKRRR
+96 AENIFLNREILEGPFLDKKSMERKAHELLQSLDINVDVHSRVE
-101 TQDLYSPGG
+101 DLDVG
-110 KLGFRPDRPTIVYAN
+110 VCQ
-125 RAKEAFPD
+125 
-133 TPIIIGGLEASLRR
+133 
-147 FAHYDYWDDKVRRSI
+147 
-162 LFDAPADL
+162 
-170 LVYGMGEYA
+170 M
-179 TIEIAKA
+179 IEIAKA

-482 AIFISSDI
+482 ALFISSDI

-509 ATYNRSEI
+509 ATYDRSEI

>member
-1 MVKGTEFLP
+1 MQQNPIISLKNVHKSFGGVSVLNGVDFDLQKGS
-10 VSRDEMIH
+10 VH
-18 RGWYYYDFL
+18 AL
-27 VVTADGYIDHPS
+27 VGQNGAGKSTMMKILTGVYTCDSGAIYID
-39 FGSAII
+39 GSKVKMN
-45 ARLLESEGYRVAVLA
+45 SYSDAVSHGISLIF
-60 QPDWHDAEAFR
+60 QELSLIPT
-71 AMGKPRYGVMIGGGN
+71 
-86 LDSMVAHYTV
+86 LTV
-96 AKRRR
+96 AENIFLNREILEGPFLDKKSMERKAHKLLQSLDIDVDVHSRVE
-101 TQDLYSPGG
+101 DLDVG
-110 KLGFRPDRPTIVYAN
+110 VCQ
-125 RAKEAFPD
+125 
-133 TPIIIGGLEASLRR
+133 
-147 FAHYDYWDDKVRRSI
+147 
-162 LFDAPADL
+162 
-170 LVYGMGEYA
+170 M
-179 TIEIAKA
+179 IEIAKA

-423 RKTPAFNLSGGNQ
+423 RKPPAFNLSGGNQ

-509 ATYNRSEI
+509 ATYDRSEI

>member
-1 MVKGTEFLP
+1 MQQNPIISLKNVHKSFGGVSVLNGVDFDLQKGS
-10 VSRDEMIH
+10 VH
-18 RGWYYYDFL
+18 AL
-27 VVTADGYIDHPS
+27 VGQNGAGKSTMMKILTGVYTCDSGAIYID
-39 FGSAII
+39 GSKVKMN
-45 ARLLESEGYRVAVLA
+45 SYSDAVSHGISLIF
-60 QPDWHDAEAFR
+60 QELSLIPT
-71 AMGKPRYGVMIGGGN
+71 
-86 LDSMVAHYTV
+86 LTV
-96 AKRRR
+96 AENIFLNREILEGPFLDKKSMERKAHELLQSLDIDVDVHSRVE
-101 TQDLYSPGG
+101 DLDVG
-110 KLGFRPDRPTIVYAN
+110 VCQ
-125 RAKEAFPD
+125 
-133 TPIIIGGLEASLRR
+133 
-147 FAHYDYWDDKVRRSI
+147 
-162 LFDAPADL
+162 
-170 LVYGMGEYA
+170 M
-179 TIEIAKA
+179 IEIAKA

-193 LILDEPTAS
+193 LILDEPTVS

-350 SYEIKGVRHAID
+350 PYEIKGVRHAID

-390 IFDKLKRGLLLENK
+390 IFDKLKRGLLLESK

-509 ATYNRSEI
+509 ATYDRSEI

>member
-1 MVKGTEFLP
+1 MVNMQQNPIISLKNVHKSFGGVSVLNGVDFDLQKGS
-10 VSRDEMIH
+10 VH
-18 RGWYYYDFL
+18 AL
-27 VVTADGYIDHPS
+27 VGQNGAGKSTMMKILTGVYTCDSGDIYID
-39 FGSAII
+39 GSKVKMN
-45 ARLLESEGYRVAVLA
+45 SYSDAVSHGISLIF
-60 QPDWHDAEAFR
+60 QELSLIPT
-71 AMGKPRYGVMIGGGN
+71 
-86 LDSMVAHYTV
+86 LTV
-96 AKRRR
+96 AENIFLNREILEGPFLDKKSMERKAHELLQSLDIDVDVHSRVE
-101 TQDLYSPGG
+101 DLDVG
-110 KLGFRPDRPTIVYAN
+110 VCQ
-125 RAKEAFPD
+125 
-133 TPIIIGGLEASLRR
+133 
-147 FAHYDYWDDKVRRSI
+147 
-162 LFDAPADL
+162 
-170 LVYGMGEYA
+170 M
-179 TIEIAKA
+179 IEIAKA

-350 SYEIKGVRHAID
+350 PYEIKGVRHAID

-390 IFDKLKRGLLLENK
+390 IFDKLKRGLLLESK

-473 RDFVGENRA
+473 RDFVGENHA